1 MYPFV
6 PEVSPKPEH
15 AVNAKS
21 FFHLWREE
29 VFAAFHSLWKRRVI
43 AGLLVVSLSPF
54 LLVVWAALALVSYSR
69 NGALAVLVLLSFLY
83 AILWGA
89 GVNAWQRRKYHRW

>member
-1 MYPFV
+1 MHPFI
-6 PEVSPKPEH
+6 PEVSPKPDH
-15 AVNAKS
+15 AVNDKS
-21 FFHLWREE
+21 FFRLWWEE
-29 VFAAFHSLWKRRVI
+29 VIAAFRSLWKRRVI

-54 LLVVWAALALVSYSR
+54 LLVIWAALALVSYSR